1 MSTAPSGDWK
11 QRPEGGGHF
20 AVRLIRNIALLCGRS
35 VARLLLY
42 PITLYFVIR
51 RGPERRAS
59 RAYLGRVF
67 GRRASLL
74 EVCRHIHCFA
84 STIVDRVF
92 LLSER
97 FRRFDMRRHGV
108 EPLHEL
114 LDRGHGL
121 LLLGSHLGS
130 FEALRVLSLDRPD
143 TKVRVVLDVGHNPAI
158 TSLLAALNP
167 ELARTVIDAGQHGT
181 AVVLAIKEALEE
193 GAVVTLLA
201 DRVHPGERSV
211 TVPFLGA
218 PAEFPASP
226 WLIAS
231 VLNVPV
237 ALCFGLFGGANRYDL
252 YFEVFADSVR
262 IDRKR
267 RQLDLLQYVQRF
279 ADRLEHHL
287 RIAPYNWFNF
297 YDFWKPAEPAGMPAE
312 RAESVGDQRIDA

>member
-1 MSTAPSGDWK
+1 MNPAPAENWK

-20 AVRLIRNIALLCGRS
+20 AVWLIRNIALLCGRS
-35 VARLLLY
+35 VARLLLF

-67 GRRASLL
+67 GRPASLL
-74 EVCRHIHCFA
+74 EVCRHVHCFA

-97 FRRFDMRRHGV
+97 FRRFDMRRYGV
-108 EPLHEL
+108 EPLHVL

-158 TSLLAALNP
+158 TSLLGALNP

-211 TVPFLGA
+211 AVPFLGS

-231 VLNVPV
+231 VLDVPV
-237 ALCFGLFGGANRYDL
+237 ALCFGLFGGGNRYDL
-252 YFEVFADSVR
+252 YFEVFAESVR
-262 IDRKR
+262 IDRKQ
-267 RQLDLLQYVQRF
+267 RQTDLLRCVQRF
-279 ADRLEHHL
+279 AGRLEHHL

-297 YDFWKPAEPAGMPAE
+297 YDFWKPAETVRLPAE
-312 RAESVGDQRIDA
+312 RTRPGSDQRTDA